1 MFARGAYMG
10 DDLPIDSHLLVFL
23 QELCSNAVFS
33 KEAVVSTTLLTIFVI
48 LMLVV
53 SLHLQ
58 FLGMVEREDE
68 SLSSHTG
75 WDMKL
80 F

>member
-33 KEAVVSTTLLTIFVI
+33 KEAVVSTICYPY
-48 LMLVV
+48 V
-53 SLHLQ
+53 SGQ
-58 FLGMVEREDE
+58 PPPAVFGN
-68 SLSSHTG
+68 G
-75 WDMKL
+75 
-80 F
+80 